1 VGAGRGAGHREKL
14 QVAAQSQSGTV
25 VVHAA
30 EEGRGRPMV
39 VLAVAAEVVVVGG
52 VGRDRPAAA
61 AFGGLRLPS
70 FFFLLRSVV
79 DSLTRWA
86 LEDASEYLAHC

>member
-39 VLAVAAEVVVVGG
+39 VLAAEWDE
-52 VGRDRPAAA
+52 VGRRR
-61 AFGGLRLPS
+61 LRLGALFRL
-70 FFFLLRSVV
+70 FFFSRPERGRLAC
-79 DSLTRWA
+79 SLA
-86 LEDASEYLAHC
+86 LQQT